1 MDAEDKDFDEKTLT
15 TLTKAFLA
23 RLVLV
28 SEEEEL
34 LVTNAEALLGVEE
47 RKRTFQ
53 GFLDDDDGDDD
64 DDDDDDGGK
73 NTIKTNTNDVLA
85 ANIRF
90 VETSRKQT
98 PVARRID
105 CKKAT
110 KTTKKKKD
118 DDFDDDFDDDD
129 ETRKKTGK
137 AVQEE
142 LSVME
147 RCAFAKHYV
156 ANACVANDAK
166 CWFETTIESFHDARG
181 GKHDYIGWA
190 RKDAELSEKN
200 GIAEFCEVNKG
211 KCSSVRAWND
221 DWVFRGK
228 DRAFERKER
237 KDVAE
242 ERGVFDV
249 EEKKGKKKKGQKTT
263 TPTEA
268 KRHRGKT
275 TKKKK
280 KKEFEEKNYVPLYA
294 SDTNRNVFAVG
305 SIVLST
311 IAFEKTY
318 IEFRY
323 YVDGVLYK
331 IDRIKRD
338 VRDNNDDNAWW
349 FPVTSHSSAMNDVT
363 FNFGTYPMFRN
374 MCEKAREVNEGFL
387 ARAKKIYGD
396 DDDDHDDH
404 DDHDDINKDLFT
416 CLHAPFT
423 RSLLH
428 VDVSRSNSENSKNE
442 AYVEDEL
449 RRVFLRPIKKLVS
462 AISTNECPITNKKD
476 IHILFWQLLRTYF
489 DSTFRM
495 DKFLSSNCYNDRD
508 VNMDDDGGGGDDD
521 TSGAKAFYSPWKVDA
536 TKAKRECFALCRLL
550 VAHDPHVVEYQH
562 HHHHHEEE
570 EEEEEALFLSNDEFD
585 VFCEMLKDDGN
596 VVMGSDIYGPRMLD
610 WWFPRCVFEC
620 LSFMA
625 SRELFCGTEEDLTT
639 PHPLERAAKL
649 LRATEEG
656 NFRILSHQSWGAN
669 FTRLFATRELS
680 GALLD
685 LNLSAESSCRM
696 EESDDEGCAEFSEH
710 QKTRLNRLKIYI
722 ERREQCKASFVFAA
736 MTTSLRNVPERAVE
750 PNIKEDKSREYFRA
764 PQTAERPGAL
774 EAIKCPIDWEASE
787 NITSNDGSAF
797 DAYEYEGSDRM
808 IEQFERTDRI
818 IDDRAEK
825 KFERNDHFT
834 SDSIE
839 ANTWAFE
846 PINTGFFRDRT
857 VELANTTGDTI
868 NNLHGLDSNK
878 FGTTPLDFWMQETT
892 RWAYDRYEPFAR
904 DPHAELKGTRVGLA
918 ARHLVDT
925 LSRLLADELEQP
937 NLDQFTVHKASFF
950 HYYVANPWHMPKRD
964 DRPLP
969 ELDGEELGAM
979 AEQPRNDPEY
989 WCCPMTPL
997 QHYVPGYLKRNRW
1010 MRNCDYR
1017 RTRRERRAH
1026 ANIQYDLTNGF
1037 DAELLGAAQF
1047 LPQFKLDEYWKWN
1060 ILNHETV
1067 ARTWSESL
1075 FERYSIQTRRLESL
1089 TEEITDRLVVEG
1101 SFNEPEECQEDMN
1114 YKNARTTRYEA
1125 KKMEILEENTKKR
1138 RQDDTP
1144 EHIYAH
1150 LRWSPFPCDG
1160 IMLEH
1165 PTNINAH
1172 VRDRYS
1178 YVRDKNDPR
1187 NELSFGEF
1195 FKYKAGDSLR
1205 QPYKNASEH
1214 IAQILMGMS
1223 HLSMFLVEPGERR
1236 PSRQAFLRE
1245 FNNEHDIEHTKFDV
1259 LRSTYDKIASNNE
1272 HSERARL
1279 KVASYCSKM
1288 IVTNMIITYQH
1299 ETYPN
1304 PIKASPEEEWK
1315 FPIVPMAMVNFIF
1328 NTWRD
1333 HFENEKYIFDRECKF
1348 VYVLL
1353 LYCSSMEF
1361 ENPGARDVCRDHV
1374 EFAFK
1379 FPLVKKFAFQTKIM
1393 SRWYMVWCAKNTVE
1407 MEEELHPSK
1416 EEELQ
1421 KDISFG
1427 MRILSNASEGL
1438 GLFPV
1443 DGHLKLLMRKYLE
1456 YLAKDLGEL
1465 NKGLTDCMSKLSD
1478 QNVLVPGYEPTA
1490 LTPKHIKTF
1499 RMLYERIVE
1508 RLECVVAKLPSR
1520 CRGNSDVK
1528 DFMFDP
1534 ELMDQQDFM
1543 FDPELMDQLAEIIAY
1558 IGKHFHLS
1566 GRKGMETPFE
1576 VFIKN
1581 SGSNDLVCEEL
1592 NAILFIDPG
1601 GFLNPVVEILCR
1613 MTESRLP
1620 DEDKKAKNDG
1630 NRQHFKCKVRGEF
1643 LDTLVRHVTKRDVEN
1658 LSFYRHSTRFENR
1671 VLHAAALKALRMKLD
1686 DLEALEDNKNI
1697 LPEMLDPITHS
1708 IMFDPVFVGETGST
1722 SCDSLTLSRH
1732 FQKTGKRT
1740 DPFTG
1745 MPIVGEIRKNENL
1758 KERIKKFLEKENVMS
1773 TMGDVDVDVFMPDEA
1788 ASMG

>member
-142 LSVME
+142 LSGME

-396 DDDDHDDH
+396 DDDVDDDH
-404 DDHDDINKDLFT
+404 DDHDDINKDLFA

-508 VNMDDDGGGGDDD
+508 VNMDDD

-550 VAHDPHVVEYQH
+550 VAHDPHVVEYH
-562 HHHHHEEE
+562 HHY
-570 EEEEEALFLSNDEFD
+570 EEEEALFLSNDEFD

-649 LRATEEG
+649 LRATEEEG

-997 QHYVPGYLKRNRW
+997 QHYVPGCLKRNRW
-1010 MRNCDYR
+1010 MRNCDYQ

-1245 FNNEHDIEHTKFDV
+1245 FNNEYDIEHTKFDV

-1379 FPLVKKFAFQTKIM
+1379 FPLVNKFAFQTKIM
-1393 SRWYMVWCAKNTVE
+1393 SQWYMVWCAKNTVE

>member
-110 KTTKKKKD
+110 KTTEKKKD
-118 DDFDDDFDDDD
+118 DDFDDDDFDDDD

-142 LSVME
+142 LSGME

-404 DDHDDINKDLFT
+404 DDHDDINKDLFA

-508 VNMDDDGGGGDDD
+508 VNMDDDGGGGDEDD

-649 LRATEEG
+649 LRATEEEG

-997 QHYVPGYLKRNRW
+997 QHYVPGCLKRNRW
-1010 MRNCDYR
+1010 MRNCDYQ

-1245 FNNEHDIEHTKFDV
+1245 FNNEYDIEHTKFDV

-1272 HSERARL
+1272 HTERARL

-1333 HFENEKYIFDRECKF
+1333 HFENEQYIFDRECKF

-1379 FPLVKKFAFQTKIM
+1379 FPLVNKFAFQTKIM
-1393 SRWYMVWCAKNTVE
+1393 SQWYMVWCAKNTVE

-1528 DFMFDP
+1528 
-1534 ELMDQQDFM
+1534 DFM

>member
-1 MDAEDKDFDEKTLT
+1 MDAEDDDDEKTLT
-15 TLTKAFLA
+15 TTTKAFLA
-23 RLVLV
+23 RLLLV

-34 LVTNAEALLGVEE
+34 LVSNAEALLGVEE

-53 GFLDDDDGDDD
+53 GFLDDDDDGDH
-64 DDDDDDGGK
+64 DDDDDGGK

-142 LSVME
+142 LSGME

-387 ARAKKIYGD
+387 ARAKKIYGED
-396 DDDDHDDH
+396 DDDDDDH
-404 DDHDDINKDLFT
+404 DDHDDINKDLFA

-570 EEEEEALFLSNDEFD
+570 EEEEALFLSNDEFD

-649 LRATEEG
+649 LRATEEEG

-997 QHYVPGYLKRNRW
+997 QHYVPGCLKRNRW
-1010 MRNCDYR
+1010 MRNCDYQ

-1272 HSERARL
+1272 HTERARL

-1333 HFENEKYIFDRECKF
+1333 HFENEQYIFDRECKF

-1379 FPLVKKFAFQTKIM
+1379 FPLVNKFAFQTKIM
-1393 SRWYMVWCAKNTVE
+1393 SQWYMVWCAKNTVE

-1534 ELMDQQDFM
+1534 ELMDQ
-1543 FDPELMDQLAEIIAY
+1543 LAEIIAY

-1576 VFIKN
+1576 VFIKY
-1581 SGSNDLVCEEL
+1581 SGSNDLCEEL

-1630 NRQHFKCKVRGEF
+1630 NRQHFKCKFRGEF

>member
-142 LSVME
+142 LSGME

-396 DDDDHDDH
+396 DDDDDDDH
-404 DDHDDINKDLFT
+404 DDHDDINKDLFA

-649 LRATEEG
+649 LRATEEEG

-736 MTTSLRNVPERAVE
+736 MTTSLRNVLERAVE

-997 QHYVPGYLKRNRW
+997 QHYVPGCLKRNRW
-1010 MRNCDYR
+1010 MRNCDYQ

-1245 FNNEHDIEHTKFDV
+1245 FNNEYDIEHTKFDV

-1272 HSERARL
+1272 HTERARL

-1374 EFAFK
+1374 EYAFK
-1379 FPLVKKFAFQTKIM
+1379 FPLVNKFAFQTKIM
-1393 SRWYMVWCAKNTVE
+1393 SQWYMVWCAKNTVE

-1528 DFMFDP
+1528 
-1534 ELMDQQDFM
+1534 DFM

-1758 KERIKKFLEKENVMS
+1758 KELIKKFLEKENVMS

>member
-142 LSVME
+142 LSGME

-396 DDDDHDDH
+396 DDDDDDDH
-404 DDHDDINKDLFT
+404 DDHDDINKDLFA

-508 VNMDDDGGGGDDD
+508 VNMDDDGGGGDEDD

-649 LRATEEG
+649 LRATEEEG

-750 PNIKEDKSREYFRA
+750 PNIKEDKSRKYFRA

-997 QHYVPGYLKRNRW
+997 QHYVPGCLKRNRW
-1010 MRNCDYR
+1010 MRNCDYQ

-1333 HFENEKYIFDRECKF
+1333 HFENEQYIFDRECKF

-1379 FPLVKKFAFQTKIM
+1379 FPLVNKFAFQTKIM
-1393 SRWYMVWCAKNTVE
+1393 SQWYMVWCAKNTVE

-1534 ELMDQQDFM
+1534 ELMDQ
-1543 FDPELMDQLAEIIAY
+1543 LAEIIAY

-1581 SGSNDLVCEEL
+1581 SGANDLVCEEL

>member
-1 MDAEDKDFDEKTLT
+1 
-15 TLTKAFLA
+15 
-23 RLVLV
+23 
-28 SEEEEL
+28 
-34 LVTNAEALLGVEE
+34 
-47 RKRTFQ
+47 
-53 GFLDDDDGDDD
+53 
-64 DDDDDDGGK
+64 
-73 NTIKTNTNDVLA
+73 
-85 ANIRF
+85 
-90 VETSRKQT
+90 
-98 PVARRID
+98 
-105 CKKAT
+105 
-110 KTTKKKKD
+110 
-118 DDFDDDFDDDD
+118 
-129 ETRKKTGK
+129 
-137 AVQEE
+137 
-142 LSVME
+142 
-147 RCAFAKHYV
+147 
-156 ANACVANDAK
+156 
-166 CWFETTIESFHDARG
+166 
-181 GKHDYIGWA
+181 
-190 RKDAELSEKN
+190 
-200 GIAEFCEVNKG
+200 
-211 KCSSVRAWND
+211 
-221 DWVFRGK
+221 
-228 DRAFERKER
+228 
-237 KDVAE
+237 
-242 ERGVFDV
+242 
-249 EEKKGKKKKGQKTT
+249 
-263 TPTEA
+263 
-268 KRHRGKT
+268 
-275 TKKKK
+275 
-280 KKEFEEKNYVPLYA
+280 
-294 SDTNRNVFAVG
+294 
-305 SIVLST
+305 
-311 IAFEKTY
+311 
-318 IEFRY
+318 
-323 YVDGVLYK
+323 
-331 IDRIKRD
+331 
-338 VRDNNDDNAWW
+338 
-349 FPVTSHSSAMNDVT
+349 
-363 FNFGTYPMFRN
+363 
-374 MCEKAREVNEGFL
+374 
-387 ARAKKIYGD
+387 
-396 DDDDHDDH
+396 
-404 DDHDDINKDLFT
+404 
-416 CLHAPFT
+416 
-423 RSLLH
+423 
-428 VDVSRSNSENSKNE
+428 
-442 AYVEDEL
+442 
-449 RRVFLRPIKKLVS
+449 
-462 AISTNECPITNKKD
+462 
-476 IHILFWQLLRTYF
+476 
-489 DSTFRM
+489 
-495 DKFLSSNCYNDRD
+495 
-508 VNMDDDGGGGDDD
+508 
-521 TSGAKAFYSPWKVDA
+521 
-536 TKAKRECFALCRLL
+536 
-550 VAHDPHVVEYQH
+550 
-562 HHHHHEEE
+562 
-570 EEEEEALFLSNDEFD
+570 
-585 VFCEMLKDDGN
+585 
-596 VVMGSDIYGPRMLD
+596 
-610 WWFPRCVFEC
+610 
-620 LSFMA
+620 MA

-649 LRATEEG
+649 LRATEEQG

-904 DPHAELKGTRVGLA
+904 DPHAELKGARVGLA

-969 ELDGEELGAM
+969 ELDGEELGEM

-997 QHYVPGYLKRNRW
+997 QHYVPGCLKRNRW
-1010 MRNCDYR
+1010 MRNCDYQ

-1047 LPQFKLDEYWKWN
+1047 LPQFNLDEYWKWN

-1245 FNNEHDIEHTKFDV
+1245 FNNEYDIEHTKFDV

-1272 HSERARL
+1272 HTERARL

-1288 IVTNMIITYQH
+1288 IVTNLIITYQH

-1333 HFENEKYIFDRECKF
+1333 HFENEKYIFDWECKF

-1361 ENPGARDVCRDHV
+1361 ENPAARDVCRDHV

-1379 FPLVKKFAFQTKIM
+1379 FPLVNKFAFQTEIM
-1393 SRWYMVWCAKNTVE
+1393 SQWYMGWCAKNAFE
-1407 MEEELHPSK
+1407 MEEELCPSK

-1427 MRILSNASEGL
+1427 MLILSNASEGL

-1443 DGHLKLLMRKYLE
+1443 NGHLKLLMRKYLE
-1456 YLAKDLGEL
+1456 YLAKDLGDL
-1465 NKGLTDCMSKLSD
+1465 NKGLTDCMSKLPD
-1478 QNVLVPGYEPTA
+1478 QNVLVPGYEHTA

-1528 DFMFDP
+1528 
-1534 ELMDQQDFM
+1534 DFM

-1620 DEDKKAKNDG
+1620 DEDMKAKNDG

-1643 LDTLVRHVTKRDVEN
+1643 LDALVRHVTKRDVEN

-1671 VLHAAALKALRMKLD
+1671 ILHAAALKALRMKLD
-1686 DLEALEDNKNI
+1686 NLEALEDNKNI

>member
-118 DDFDDDFDDDD
+118 DDFDDDDFDDDD

-142 LSVME
+142 LSGME

-396 DDDDHDDH
+396 DDDDDDDH
-404 DDHDDINKDLFT
+404 DDHDDINKDLFA

-423 RSLLH
+423 RSSLH

-462 AISTNECPITNKKD
+462 AISTNECPIINKKD

-508 VNMDDDGGGGDDD
+508 VNMDDDGGGGDEDD

-649 LRATEEG
+649 LRATEEEG

-750 PNIKEDKSREYFRA
+750 PNIKEDKSRKYFRA

-997 QHYVPGYLKRNRW
+997 QHYVPGCLKRNRW
-1010 MRNCDYR
+1010 MRNCDYQ

-1245 FNNEHDIEHTKFDV
+1245 FNNEYDIEHTKFDV

-1272 HSERARL
+1272 HTERARL

-1333 HFENEKYIFDRECKF
+1333 HFENEQYIFDRECKF

-1379 FPLVKKFAFQTKIM
+1379 FPLVNKFAFQTKIM
-1393 SRWYMVWCAKNTVE
+1393 SQWYMVWCAKNTVE

-1528 DFMFDP
+1528 
-1534 ELMDQQDFM
+1534 DFM

>member
-53 GFLDDDDGDDD
+53 GFLDDDDDGDH
-64 DDDDDDGGK
+64 DDDDDGGK

-142 LSVME
+142 LSGME

-349 FPVTSHSSAMNDVT
+349 FPVTSHSSVMNDVT

-396 DDDDHDDH
+396 DDDDDDDH
-404 DDHDDINKDLFT
+404 DDHDDINKDLFA

-462 AISTNECPITNKKD
+462 AISTNECPIINKKD

-649 LRATEEG
+649 LRATEEEG

-696 EESDDEGCAEFSEH
+696 EESDDEGCAEFSD

-997 QHYVPGYLKRNRW
+997 QHYVPGCLKRNRW
-1010 MRNCDYR
+1010 MRNCDYQ

-1245 FNNEHDIEHTKFDV
+1245 FNNEYDIEHTKFDV

-1272 HSERARL
+1272 HTERARL

-1333 HFENEKYIFDRECKF
+1333 HFENEQYIFDRECKF

-1379 FPLVKKFAFQTKIM
+1379 FPLVNKFAFQTKIM
-1393 SRWYMVWCAKNTVE
+1393 SQWYMVWCAKNTVE

-1576 VFIKN
+1576 VFIKY
-1581 SGSNDLVCEEL
+1581 SGSNDLCEEL